1 MNKEQA
7 DVVTFVLQG
16 HNVLVTGQAG
26 VGKSTVVESILADAK
41 KRNRK
46 VAVVCSTGKAC
57 EVYKPGVAITVN
69 SFYGF
74 LTAEL
79 PWKNVIERAIM
90 NDKVRE
96 RVKATDIIVWD
107 EASMSSSR
115 MLELVNNIH
124 IELAEPENKCYP
136 FGGKQMI
143 IVGEFLQLNPVPS
156 YFDKGN
162 FMFLA
167 PLFTFA
173 ISHRIQLT
181 TVMRQNK
188 SEREFLSALNQV
200 RLGVCS
206 DETDSFLIS
215 LARPLSYE
223 DDHNALHIF
232 FRKVPS
238 MLYNRAE
245 LDKLPGD
252 ICRFDVICE
261 GKTNNMKCPCDDV
274 LFLKENAKVMLVW
287 NLSHNLINGVLG
299 VFLRVV
305 SNDTIEVYF
314 PKQGTV
320 LLKRE
325 TWFNHNKQGQTIG
338 TKSQFPVILAYGI
351 TCHKSQALTLSAAV
365 VHCSR
370 EFVPGLT
377 YVAMSRVR
385 SADHLQLLWFNR
397 NWLLQPSDRTISEC
411 CTNFGCPVEDLT
423 CCRKK
428 VIDDSRLIE
437 VMDRNDEPEDYL
449 EYDNP
454 DVPIVDAATMDSIV
468 EDYFERPGFDT
479 PIHLSLVHDQLV
491 KHESDLAK
499 PVVDLID
506 VNEILASLKVKCPTS
521 DFAKEKNS
529 SIELLLTYHKE
540 NVHIFANIIW
550 YHSFLLIKSY
560 IEENT
565 EEVVVD
571 MSRQRFTLVTGKFHQ
586 LLGSEVYAE
595 YISGLWDTTEY
606 SRVKKSISSQ
616 IAIDI
621 YWKFMDHLS
630 KVVKKEMEITP
641 MQFNVQEM
649 SAAGRAKLRHVGA
662 WAVRKVLERSRK
674 YVRENIFTENSYTLQ
689 KVYEQQCKCELLEEY
704 IVVPFSQIENTT
716 KFPETLEVT
725 ENRQYRSRGLLH
737 ISDSSYMF
745 FVALESLRV
754 SLMNNAKLS
763 VHRDKM
769 VEAAHNE
776 MTKNESLKLEW
787 KKCFSSEIDK
797 HNEQKVCVLNNSA

>member
-1 MNKEQA
+1 MDIVA
-7 DVVTFVLQG
+7 FVLQG

-26 VGKSTVVESILADAK
+26 VGKSTVVESILADTRK
-41 KRNRK
+41 KNRK

-79 PWKNVIERAIM
+79 PWKNLIERAIM

-96 RVKATDIIVWD
+96 RVKDTDIIIWD

-124 IELAEPENKCYP
+124 IELAEPDDKRYP

-162 FMFLA
+162 FMFMA

-173 ISHRIQLT
+173 ISHRVQLT

-188 SEREFLSALNQV
+188 SEREFLSALSQV
-200 RLGVCS
+200 RIGVCS
-206 DETDSFLIS
+206 DETDSFLTS
-215 LARPLSYE
+215 LARPLSCE
-223 DDHNALHIF
+223 DAHNALHIF

-252 ICRFDVICE
+252 ICRFDVLCE
-261 GKTNNMKCPCDDV
+261 GQTNNMKCPCDDV

-299 VFLRVV
+299 LFLRVI
-305 SNDTIEVYF
+305 SNDTIEVHF
-314 PKQGTV
+314 PRQGTV
-320 LLKRE
+320 FVKRE
-325 TWFNHNKQGQTIG
+325 TWFNHNRQGRTIG

-397 NWLLQPSDRTISEC
+397 NWLLQPSERTISEC
-411 CTNFGCPVEDLT
+411 CTNFGYPVADLT

-428 VIDDSRLIE
+428 LIDDSRLLE

-454 DVPIVDAATMDSIV
+454 DVPIVDAATMDSMV

-479 PIHLSLVHDQLV
+479 P
-491 KHESDLAK
+491 
-499 PVVDLID
+499 
-506 VNEILASLKVKCPTS
+506 
-521 DFAKEKNS
+521 
-529 SIELLLTYHKE
+529 
-540 NVHIFANIIW
+540 
-550 YHSFLLIKSY
+550 
-560 IEENT
+560 
-565 EEVVVD
+565 
-571 MSRQRFTLVTGKFHQ
+571 
-586 LLGSEVYAE
+586 
-595 YISGLWDTTEY
+595 
-606 SRVKKSISSQ
+606 
-616 IAIDI
+616 
-621 YWKFMDHLS
+621 
-630 KVVKKEMEITP
+630 
-641 MQFNVQEM
+641 VQCTFK
-649 SAAGRAKLRHVGA
+649 R
-662 WAVRKVLERSRK
+662 
-674 YVRENIFTENSYTLQ
+674 
-689 KVYEQQCKCELLEEY
+689 
-704 IVVPFSQIENTT
+704 
-716 KFPETLEVT
+716 
-725 ENRQYRSRGLLH
+725 
-737 ISDSSYMF
+737 
-745 FVALESLRV
+745 SLRPV
-754 SLMNNAKLS
+754 G
-763 VHRDKM
+763 
-769 VEAAHNE
+769 EARIRFGK
-776 MTKNESLKLEW
+776 T
-787 KKCFSSEIDK
+787 CT
-797 HNEQKVCVLNNSA
+797 

>member
-1 MNKEQA
+1 MGEK
-7 DVVTFVLQG
+7 TFVDDIVKHSVSEQENIPWYTNSRALTPKLLG
-16 HNVLVTGQAG
+16 CIVNDIWNDGAV
-26 VGKSTVVESILADAK
+26 
-41 KRNRK
+41 KRNLVGPSKNRRLVLNNLVRQEAEDLDQPPSGWSLICDGTTK
-46 VAVVCSTGKAC
+46 GSLGRLEDWEFQNRRVPTEIKY
-57 EVYKPGVAITVN
+57 EYKDGRT
-69 SFYGF
+69 
-74 LTAEL
+74 
-79 PWKNVIERAIM
+79 
-90 NDKVRE
+90 
-96 RVKATDIIVWD
+96 
-107 EASMSSSR
+107 
-115 MLELVNNIH
+115 
-124 IELAEPENKCYP
+124 
-136 FGGKQMI
+136 
-143 IVGEFLQLNPVPS
+143 S
-156 YFDKGN
+156 Y
-162 FMFLA
+162 
-167 PLFTFA
+167 
-173 ISHRIQLT
+173 
-181 TVMRQNK
+181 
-188 SEREFLSALNQV
+188 
-200 RLGVCS
+200 
-206 DETDSFLIS
+206 
-215 LARPLSYE
+215 
-223 DDHNALHIF
+223 
-232 FRKVPS
+232 
-238 MLYNRAE
+238 
-245 LDKLPGD
+245 
-252 ICRFDVICE
+252 
-261 GKTNNMKCPCDDV
+261 
-274 LFLKENAKVMLVW
+274 
-287 NLSHNLINGVLG
+287 
-299 VFLRVV
+299 
-305 SNDTIEVYF
+305 
-314 PKQGTV
+314 
-320 LLKRE
+320 
-325 TWFNHNKQGQTIG
+325 
-338 TKSQFPVILAYGI
+338 
-351 TCHKSQALTLSAAV
+351 
-365 VHCSR
+365 
-370 EFVPGLT
+370 
-377 YVAMSRVR
+377 MSRVR

-411 CTNFGCPVEDLT
+411 CTKFGCPVEDLT

-454 DVPIVDAATMDSIV
+454 DVPIVDAATMDSMV

-529 SIELLLTYHKE
+529 SIELLLTCHKE
-540 NVHIFANIIW
+540 NVHVFANIIW

-704 IVVPFSQIENTT
+704 IIVPFSQIENTT

-754 SLMNNAKLS
+754 SL
-763 VHRDKM
+763 
-769 VEAAHNE
+769 
-776 MTKNESLKLEW
+776 
-787 KKCFSSEIDK
+787 
-797 HNEQKVCVLNNSA
+797 